1 MKVTSLKLYKGSV
14 FEAVIDDSR
23 KFYLHADIV
32 ADFNL
37 HEGSETDS
45 QQLKKIICAS
55 NFRRAYQRAL
65 YLLDYRDYSEKE
77 MTHKLVQ
84 TYKSESLCSAVVER
98 LKEHR
103 LIDDERY
110 AERLAQKY
118 AESKKFGYRRAM
130 DEIMRKGIDKF
141 TAQDALEKYTDIFS
155 KNLSELIEKKYSYFL
170 TDSSDRKSV
179 EKVKNS
185 LVRYGYDFSDINRA
199 VKEYFEKLE
208 E

>member
-1 MKVTSLKLYKGSV
+1 
-14 FEAVIDDSR
+14 
-23 KFYLHADIV
+23 
-32 ADFNL
+32 
-37 HEGSETDS
+37 
-45 QQLKKIICAS
+45 
-55 NFRRAYQRAL
+55 
-65 YLLDYRDYSEKE
+65 
-77 MTHKLVQ
+77 
-84 TYKSESLCSAVVER
+84 
-98 LKEHR
+98 
-103 LIDDERY
+103 
-110 AERLAQKY
+110 
-118 AESKKFGYRRAM
+118 M